1 MKKRLLAMMMAIVM
15 VMTLLPTSA
24 LAVGGDANA
33 PKTSVSVAP
42 DSPVQITKAV
52 SAENGAY
59 KLTLDAYATGTVS
72 TTDPTPSDIV
82 LVLDVSGSMA
92 DKLSDKDR
100 QTKLEALTSA
110 VNSFIDETAAQ
121 NAKITDDAKKNRIS
135 IVKFAGDKSD
145 NVGNDTYET
154 GFIFTQTN
162 NYSQIVKGLTTVDPA
177 GQNSLQ
183 AEVNKLTA
191 AGATSA
197 DYGME
202 LAQTALQG
210 SAADRHKV
218 VVFFTDGEPNHD
230 NGFNVKVAAAA
241 INSAKTLK
249 TDGAKIYT
257 IGVMKGADPNDTN
270 SNINKYMNAV
280 SSNYPNASATVTEYV
295 FRPDEINI
303 TLGDSAEGS
312 YYKAASDASEL
323 THIFD
328 EISTE
333 ITSGVEADDTSVLT
347 DTISEYF
354 VPSGITAAAD
364 GKVSGGVKVFK
375 VEASGT
381 DAAPEWG
388 TPVDITGQ
396 VAVTLKGKTIEVTG
410 FDYSDK
416 GNLVVNKNGNWQGYK
431 LQLEFNIAADTACTT
446 WQSGTHYY
454 PTNVAGA
461 NNAENAGLAYGEN
474 GKTELTESPEVAVT
488 AYSVTYNGNGN
499 DGGNAVTDAKAY
511 IPGATVTVQKNTFTK
526 TGYQFTA
533 WNTQANGEGTAYTE
547 TFTMAKENVDLY
559 AQWTKDESATKKA
572 SYSVEYYKDENKDDT
587 QTVQQDIWVGDNIL
601 TVNKEAINTTDKY
614 AGYVFDKTDPET
626 IPDTIADKGVIKVY
640 YAKDEN
646 GDQIPDKY
654 QALVKFESADATKG
668 TVAGTGAVQVFT
680 FKNAEGEYLTSG
692 NVTPSLANV
701 TTTPADGFA
710 FDIWTKDGE
719 QADPSQLI
727 PNVNGGTTIIFKAN
741 WKSNVVTI
749 TFDANGGAWAADV
762 ANYTMDADNKTASK
776 TYKPSD
782 KVEKIATDPTNGTKK
797 FVGWGITADAT
808 EPLSL
813 WVLGPKAA
821 KLKELTKG
829 TGILYAIWEDAAQPT
844 EKLNYTTCQH
854 YIDEKGNEVGTV
866 DVGGVDLLALQGTK
880 ISKLIQ
886 HLEKDQNYFGQKY
899 LYDRTKTTVNDAEY
913 KAETMT
919 LNTNGTAIDL
929 YYYLDEWNDEND
941 KVTGG
946 DGTPDKYQALVK
958 FESADATKGTV
969 TGEGAV
975 QVFTFKDNATK
986 GDVTPALT
994 NVELQPKDGFVFDY
1008 WTKDNGTEPV
1018 DLATTIKDVPGG
1030 TTITFKA
1037 NWKSNVVTITFDAN
1051 GGAWAADVA
1060 GYTMNADK
1068 TTASKKFNLSD
1079 TVEKITPDPVQ
1090 DGKKFSGWGVKL
1102 DENGKPSD
1110 KIVAYPLLETSAT
1123 AAAHK
1128 RIFDEKPIIFYAMWE
1143 DAAQPTEK
1151 LNYTIHQHY
1160 IGSNGK
1166 QDAQFNDEL
1175 PKTASAGTKISDL
1188 IPAELQKNRKY
1199 YYQTYIYLSSETK
1212 IVNDNVATP
1221 VADDTVLNKDNTQ
1234 IHLYYYLD
1242 AWNDENNTL
1251 TGGDNIPDKYQAV
1264 VTYKVVGGTWKDK
1277 TTDDQV
1283 QVFTLKTKNEET
1295 GVWEDVTPAP
1305 VLGDTIPT
1313 GMISSYS
1320 RTASQSWD
1328 KDITKDT
1335 KVTESVTYTY
1345 TFTKGSSGGGGGSSS
1360 THYYIS
1366 LKKVDAQ
1373 DGEALSGAKFGLYLD
1388 GKQIATATSD
1398 RNGIVRFSMGSS
1410 NYRSLTDKSNLYCQE
1425 LTAPEGYKL
1434 SNEKIAVSKK
1444 DVSTSSSMSDK
1455 NAKTVK
1461 NSRSKTPSMLN
1472 GKDHFAYIVGYPDKT
1487 VHPQS
1492 SITRAEVATI
1502 FFRLL
1507 TEETRTANATKTN
1520 NYADVSSD
1528 KWYNQAVS
1536 TLSAMGIIKGDS
1548 RGNFNPNAPITRAEF
1563 AAIAARFDKTED
1575 VAVAS
1580 FGDVATHWAK
1590 PEISVAANNGWINGY
1605 TDGTFHPDSRIT
1617 RAEAMAMINRV
1628 LQRLPESKADLL
1640 DGMIQWSDNAD
1651 TSKWYYLA
1659 VQEATNSHYYELKAN
1674 QHEKWTKLRENRD
1687 WTELEK

>member
-1 MKKRLLAMMMAIVM
+1 MKKRMLAMMMAIVM

-24 LAVGGDANA
+24 LAAGGDANA

-59 KLTLDAYATGTVS
+59 KLTMDAYATGTVS

-82 LVLDVSGSMA
+82 LVLDVSGSM
-92 DKLSDKDR
+92 DDRLSKKDR
-100 QTKLEALTSA
+100 QTKLEALKNA
-110 VNSFIDETAAQ
+110 VNRFIDETADQ
-121 NAKITDDAKKNRIS
+121 NAKITDTAKKNKIS
-135 IVKFAGDKSD
+135 IVKFAGDKRD
-145 NVGNDTYET
+145 KVGNEWYGWPKE
-154 GFIFTQTN
+154 
-162 NYSQIVKGLTTVDPA
+162 NYSQIVQELTTVDPA
-177 GQNSLQ
+177 GQTSLQ
-183 AEVNKLTA
+183 AAVNALTA

-197 DYGME
+197 DYGMA
-202 LAQTALQG
+202 LAQTALQD

-218 VVFFTDGEPNHD
+218 VVFFTDGEPNHSND
-230 NGFNVKVAAAA
+230 FDVEVAAAA
-241 INSAKTLK
+241 INSAKALK

-257 IGVMKGADPNDTN
+257 IGVMEGADPNDTTN
-270 SNINKYMNAV
+270 RNINKYMNAV
-280 SSNYPNASATVTEYV
+280 SSNYPTASATGIKHLLTSK
-295 FRPDEINI
+295 INI
-303 TLGDSAEGS
+303 TWGDRAEGS
-312 YYKAASDASEL
+312 YYKAASNASEL
-323 THIFD
+323 TNIFG

-364 GKVSGGVKVFK
+364 GKVNSGVKVSK
-375 VEASGT
+375 VAASGT
-381 DAAPEWG
+381 GEAPAWG
-388 TPVDITGQ
+388 TPEDITSQ

-416 GNLVVNKNGNWQGYK
+416 NNLVVKKDGNWQGYK
-431 LQLEFNIAADTACTT
+431 LQLEFNIAADKECTT
-446 WQSGTHYY
+446 WQSGTKNY
-454 PTNVAGA
+454 PTNVAGT

-499 DGGNAVTDAKAY
+499 DGGTVTDAKAY

-526 TGYQFTA
+526 KGYQFTE
-533 WNTQANGEGTAYTE
+533 WQAPEGVTVTDNKFTMPAKNV
-547 TFTMAKENVDLY
+547 TFT
-559 AQWTKDESATKKA
+559 AQWT
-572 SYSVEYYKDENKDDT
+572 
-587 QTVQQDIWVGDNIL
+587 
-601 TVNKEAINTTDKY
+601 
-614 AGYVFDKTDPET
+614 
-626 IPDTIADKGVIKVY
+626 
-640 YAKDEN
+640 
-646 GDQIPDKY
+646 
-654 QALVKFESADATKG
+654 
-668 TVAGTGAVQVFT
+668 
-680 FKNAEGEYLTSG
+680 
-692 NVTPSLANV
+692 AN
-701 TTTPADGFA
+701 D
-710 FDIWTKDGE
+710 
-719 QADPSQLI
+719 
-727 PNVNGGTTIIFKAN
+727 
-741 WKSNVVTI
+741 VTI
-749 TFDANGGAWAADV
+749 TFNANGGEWAEN
-762 ANYTMDADNKTASK
+762 ANVDDYTLIDNNTKASK
-776 TYKPSD
+776 TYQPSEA
-782 KVEKIATDPTNGTKK
+782 VAKIATDPVWNGHT
-797 FVGWGITADAT
+797 FNGWYVKIPGKTGEEPEKYFITVWDAT
-808 EPLSL
+808 LQAQRIQEYGG
-813 WVLGPKAA
+813 V
-821 KLKELTKG
+821 
-829 TGILYAIWEDAAQPT
+829 IYADWDDAAQPT
-844 EKLNYTTCQH
+844 EKLNYTTRQH
-854 YIDEKGNEVGTV
+854 YINEKGVEKLAVNITVQSAEKGTE
-866 DVGGVDLLALQGTK
+866 

-886 HLEKDQNYFGQKY
+886 HLETDQTYYGQKY
-899 LYDRTKTTVNDAEY
+899 LYDDTKTTVNGVAY
-913 KAETMT
+913 AKTMT
-919 LNTNGTAIDL
+919 LDTKGTAIDL
-929 YYYLDEWNDEND
+929 YYYLDEWND
-941 KVTGG
+941 K
-946 DGTPDKYQALVK
+946 
-958 FESADATKGTV
+958 
-969 TGEGAV
+969 
-975 QVFTFKDNATK
+975 
-986 GDVTPALT
+986 
-994 NVELQPKDGFVFDY
+994 
-1008 WTKDNGTEPV
+1008 
-1018 DLATTIKDVPGG
+1018 
-1030 TTITFKA
+1030 
-1037 NWKSNVVTITFDAN
+1037 
-1051 GGAWAADVA
+1051 
-1060 GYTMNADK
+1060 
-1068 TTASKKFNLSD
+1068 
-1079 TVEKITPDPVQ
+1079 
-1090 DGKKFSGWGVKL
+1090 
-1102 DENGKPSD
+1102 
-1110 KIVAYPLLETSAT
+1110 
-1123 AAAHK
+1123 
-1128 RIFDEKPIIFYAMWE
+1128 
-1143 DAAQPTEK
+1143 
-1151 LNYTIHQHY
+1151 
-1160 IGSNGK
+1160 
-1166 QDAQFNDEL
+1166 
-1175 PKTASAGTKISDL
+1175 
-1188 IPAELQKNRKY
+1188 
-1199 YYQTYIYLSSETK
+1199 
-1212 IVNDNVATP
+1212 
-1221 VADDTVLNKDNTQ
+1221 
-1234 IHLYYYLD
+1234 
-1242 AWNDENNTL
+1242 NNTL
-1251 TGGDNIPDKYQAV
+1251 TGGDGTHDCQQAVVNFLADPNGSVDKDSEKTTQVFTLKKGEDGKYSDSVTPANVTPIPNENFVFDIWTKDNGETGVNPFVAQTLNGGDKVTYTAHFAADKIGPKNEPDGIPDKYQAV
-1264 VTYKVVGGTWKDK
+1264 VTYKVVGGTWKDGK
-1277 TTDDQV
+1277 TDAQV
-1283 QVFTLKTKNEET
+1283 QVFTLKTKNKET
-1295 GVWEDVTPAP
+1295 GVWEDANPAP

-1320 RTASQSWD
+1320 KTASQSWD

-1345 TFTKGSSGGGGGSSS
+1345 TFTKGSSGGGGGSS

-1575 VAVAS
+1575 VAAAS
-1580 FGDVATHWAK
+1580 FGDVAMHWAK

-1605 TDGTFHPDSRIT
+1605 TDGTFHPDSKIT

>member
-1 MKKRLLAMMMAIVM
+1 MMMAIVM

-24 LAVGGDANA
+24 LAAGGDANA

-42 DSPVQITKAV
+42 DSLVQITKAV

-82 LVLDVSGSMA
+82 LVLDVSGSM
-92 DKLSDKDR
+92 DETFGG
-100 QTKLEALTSA
+100 QTRLEALKSA
-110 VNSFIDETAAQ
+110 VDSFIDETAAQ
-121 NAKITDDAKKNRIS
+121 NEKITDTAKKNKIS
-135 IVKFAGDKSD
+135 IVKFAGNKS
-145 NVGNDTYET
+145 NEIGNGTYDT
-154 GFIFTQTN
+154 GFIFPQTN
-162 NYSQIVKGLTTVDPA
+162 NYSQIVKGLTTVDQN
-177 GQNSLQ
+177 GQNDLK
-183 AEVNKLTA
+183 AEVSKLTA

-197 DYGME
+197 DYGMA
-202 LAQTALQG
+202 LAQTALQD

-218 VVFFTDGEPNHD
+218 VVFFTDGEPNHSND
-230 NGFNVKVAAAA
+230 FDVEVAAAA
-241 INSAKTLK
+241 INSAKALK

-257 IGVMKGADPNDTN
+257 IGVMEGADPNDTTN
-270 SNINKYMNAV
+270 RNINKYMNAV
-280 SSNYPNASATVTEYV
+280 SSNYPTASATGIKHLLTSK
-295 FRPDEINI
+295 INI
-303 TLGDSAEGS
+303 TWGDRAEGS
-312 YYKAASDASEL
+312 YYKAASNASEL
-323 THIFD
+323 TNIFG

-364 GKVSGGVKVFK
+364 GKVNSGVKVSK
-375 VEASGT
+375 VAASGT
-381 DAAPEWG
+381 GEAPAWG
-388 TPVDITGQ
+388 TPEDITSQ

-416 GNLVVNKNGNWQGYK
+416 NNLVVKKDGNWQGYK
-431 LQLEFNIAADTACTT
+431 LQLEFNIAADKECTT
-446 WQSGTHYY
+446 WQSGTKNY
-454 PTNVAGA
+454 PTNVAGT

-474 GKTELTESPEVAVT
+474 GENVKTELTESPEVAVT
-488 AYSVTYNGNGN
+488 AYSVTYNGNGST
-499 DGGNAVTDAKAY
+499 GGEVTDAKAY

-533 WNTQANGEGTAYTE
+533 WNTQENGKGTAYTDTTD
-547 TFTMAKENVDLY
+547 TFTMANENVTLY
-559 AQWTKDESATKKA
+559 AQWEKDENATKDA
-572 SYSVEYYKDENKDDT
+572 SYRVEYYKDGKKDDT
-587 QTVQQDIWVGDNIL
+587 QTVQQDIWVGSNTL
-601 TVNKEAINTTDKY
+601 TVNKADINTKDKY
-614 AGYVFDKTDPET
+614 AGYVFEKTEPASIPET
-626 IPDTIADKGVIKVY
+626 IEDKGVIKVY

-646 GDQIPDKY
+646 KDGIPDKY
-654 QALVKFESADATKG
+654 QAFVKFESADATKG

-680 FKNAEGEYLTSG
+680 FKDTDGKYLTSG

-719 QADPSQLI
+719 KADPSQLI

-749 TFDANGGAWAADV
+749 TFDANGGAWAAAVDG
-762 ANYTMDADNKTASK
+762 YTMGAENKTASK
-776 TYKPSD
+776 KFKPSD
-782 KVEKIATDPTNGTKK
+782 TVEKITPNPANGTKK
-797 FVGWGITADAT
+797 FVGWGINADAT

-813 WVLGPKAA
+813 LALSPQAA
-821 KLKELTKG
+821 KLKELTEG
-829 TGILYAIWEDAAQPT
+829 TGTLYAI
-844 EKLNYTTCQH
+844 
-854 YIDEKGNEVGTV
+854 
-866 DVGGVDLLALQGTK
+866 
-880 ISKLIQ
+880 
-886 HLEKDQNYFGQKY
+886 
-899 LYDRTKTTVNDAEY
+899 
-913 KAETMT
+913 
-919 LNTNGTAIDL
+919 
-929 YYYLDEWNDEND
+929 
-941 KVTGG
+941 
-946 DGTPDKYQALVK
+946 
-958 FESADATKGTV
+958 
-969 TGEGAV
+969 
-975 QVFTFKDNATK
+975 
-986 GDVTPALT
+986 
-994 NVELQPKDGFVFDY
+994 
-1008 WTKDNGTEPV
+1008 
-1018 DLATTIKDVPGG
+1018 
-1030 TTITFKA
+1030 
-1037 NWKSNVVTITFDAN
+1037 
-1051 GGAWAADVA
+1051 
-1060 GYTMNADK
+1060 
-1068 TTASKKFNLSD
+1068 
-1079 TVEKITPDPVQ
+1079 
-1090 DGKKFSGWGVKL
+1090 
-1102 DENGKPSD
+1102 
-1110 KIVAYPLLETSAT
+1110 
-1123 AAAHK
+1123 
-1128 RIFDEKPIIFYAMWE
+1128 WE

-1264 VTYKVVGGTWKDK
+1264 VTYKVVGGTWKDGK
-1277 TTDDQV
+1277 TDDQV
-1283 QVFTLKTKNEET
+1283 QVFTLKTNNKET
-1295 GVWEDVTPAP
+1295 GVWEDANPAP

-1313 GMISSYS
+1313 GMISKYS

-1345 TFTKGSSGGGGGSSS
+1345 TFTKGSSGGGGGSS

-1444 DVSTSSSMSDK
+1444 DVSTSSSTSDK

-1472 GKDHFAYIVGYPDKT
+1472 GEDHFAYIVGYPDKT

-1520 NYADVSSD
+1520 KYADVSRD

-1575 VAVAS
+1575 VAAAS
-1580 FGDVATHWAK
+1580 FGDVAMHWAK

-1605 TDGTFHPDSRIT
+1605 TDGTFHPDSKIT

-1687 WTELEK
+1687 WTQLEK

>member
-1 MKKRLLAMMMAIVM
+1 MRKEIGGHFAYLDRFLPVFNRGKSRIPCLLGQRSPDKGYDLCTGAVCIRAELGVARSLGHVFLDSPQNSIGIVSAGCNVSKRICTACGRGFLAAPQEGHDLRTRAVHVRAEGRLAGTDGNAVLNCPQDCVIV
-15 VMTLLPTSA
+15 VAASGNVGEGHRVGLGLGAARSA
-24 LAVGGDANA
+24 PQEGDGLRSGADPVGIEEGVTDTGGDALLHGPVDCFFKVGAVGHIGKGFGVLEGCRNRH
-33 PKTSVSVAP
+33 VAAGHREG
-42 DSPVQITKAV
+42 VLAV
-52 SAENGAY
+52 LLGQ
-59 KLTLDAYATGTVS
+59 LDFLVVIAVNCLERIQH
-72 TTDPTPSDIV
+72 IV
-82 LVLDVSGSMA
+82 LLRCCRQSDGRAGLGSLA
-92 DKLSDKDR
+92 AR
-100 QTKLEALTSA
+100 VYSA
-110 VNSFIDETAAQ
+110 VAALLHRDRVGGGRAVAAATAAAAAGRGGGALNINRGQ
-121 NAKITDDAKKNRIS
+121 LGHNRSFPSLAVPGHVEGDVFLDIGMLLVDNGRVICGILLGGNGDGADVAVVFLRYLTDGEGVGEQVHVLSFMAT
-135 IVKFAGDKSD
+135 IVGHAANDVFRGDLGRYGSLRLGVILADQPPLRAVERVSRAEAFVFDYWTKD
-145 NVGNDTYET
+145 NGTD
-154 GFIFTQTN
+154 
-162 NYSQIVKGLTTVDPA
+162 SVDPA
-177 GQNSLQ
+177 
-183 AEVNKLTA
+183 
-191 AGATSA
+191 
-197 DYGME
+197 
-202 LAQTALQG
+202 
-210 SAADRHKV
+210 
-218 VVFFTDGEPNHD
+218 
-230 NGFNVKVAAAA
+230 
-241 INSAKTLK
+241 
-249 TDGAKIYT
+249 
-257 IGVMKGADPNDTN
+257 
-270 SNINKYMNAV
+270 
-280 SSNYPNASATVTEYV
+280 
-295 FRPDEINI
+295 
-303 TLGDSAEGS
+303 
-312 YYKAASDASEL
+312 
-323 THIFD
+323 
-328 EISTE
+328 
-333 ITSGVEADDTSVLT
+333 
-347 DTISEYF
+347 
-354 VPSGITAAAD
+354 
-364 GKVSGGVKVFK
+364 
-375 VEASGT
+375 
-381 DAAPEWG
+381 
-388 TPVDITGQ
+388 
-396 VAVTLKGKTIEVTG
+396 
-410 FDYSDK
+410 
-416 GNLVVNKNGNWQGYK
+416 
-431 LQLEFNIAADTACTT
+431 TT
-446 WQSGTHYY
+446 
-454 PTNVAGA
+454 
-461 NNAENAGLAYGEN
+461 
-474 GKTELTESPEVAVT
+474 
-488 AYSVTYNGNGN
+488 
-499 DGGNAVTDAKAY
+499 
-511 IPGATVTVQKNTFTK
+511 
-526 TGYQFTA
+526 
-533 WNTQANGEGTAYTE
+533 
-547 TFTMAKENVDLY
+547 MENV
-559 AQWTKDESATKKA
+559 
-572 SYSVEYYKDENKDDT
+572 
-587 QTVQQDIWVGDNIL
+587 
-601 TVNKEAINTTDKY
+601 
-614 AGYVFDKTDPET
+614 P
-626 IPDTIADKGVIKVY
+626 
-640 YAKDEN
+640 
-646 GDQIPDKY
+646 
-654 QALVKFESADATKG
+654 
-668 TVAGTGAVQVFT
+668 
-680 FKNAEGEYLTSG
+680 
-692 NVTPSLANV
+692 
-701 TTTPADGFA
+701 
-710 FDIWTKDGE
+710 
-719 QADPSQLI
+719 
-727 PNVNGGTTIIFKAN
+727 GGTTIIFKAN
-741 WKSNVVTI
+741 WKSNI
-749 TFDANGGAWAADV
+749 
-762 ANYTMDADNKTASK
+762 
-776 TYKPSD
+776 
-782 KVEKIATDPTNGTKK
+782 
-797 FVGWGITADAT
+797 
-808 EPLSL
+808 
-813 WVLGPKAA
+813 
-821 KLKELTKG
+821 
-829 TGILYAIWEDAAQPT
+829 
-844 EKLNYTTCQH
+844 
-854 YIDEKGNEVGTV
+854 
-866 DVGGVDLLALQGTK
+866 
-880 ISKLIQ
+880 
-886 HLEKDQNYFGQKY
+886 
-899 LYDRTKTTVNDAEY
+899 
-913 KAETMT
+913 
-919 LNTNGTAIDL
+919 
-929 YYYLDEWNDEND
+929 
-941 KVTGG
+941 
-946 DGTPDKYQALVK
+946 
-958 FESADATKGTV
+958 
-969 TGEGAV
+969 
-975 QVFTFKDNATK
+975 
-986 GDVTPALT
+986 
-994 NVELQPKDGFVFDY
+994 
-1008 WTKDNGTEPV
+1008 
-1018 DLATTIKDVPGG
+1018 
-1030 TTITFKA
+1030 
-1037 NWKSNVVTITFDAN
+1037 VTITFDAN

-1110 KIVAYPLLETSAT
+1110 KIVAYPLVETSAT

-1264 VTYKVVGGTWKDK
+1264 VTYKVVGGTWKDGK
-1277 TTDDQV
+1277 TDDQV
-1283 QVFTLKTKNEET
+1283 QVFTLKTKNKET

-1305 VLGDTIPT
+1305 TLGNTIPT

-1444 DVSTSSSMSDK
+1444 NVSTSSSTSDK

-1472 GKDHFAYIVGYPDKT
+1472 GEDHFAYIVGYPDKT

-1528 KWYNQAVS
+1528 NWYNQAVS

-1575 VAVAS
+1575 VAAAS
-1580 FGDVATHWAK
+1580 FGDVAMHWAK

-1605 TDGTFHPDSRIT
+1605 TDGTFHPDSKIT
-1617 RAEAMAMINRV
+1617 RAEAMVMINRV

-1687 WTELEK
+1687 WTQLEK

>member
-1 MKKRLLAMMMAIVM
+1 MAIVM

-24 LAVGGDANA
+24 LAAGGDANA

-82 LVLDVSGSMA
+82 LVLDVSGSM
-92 DKLSDKDR
+92 DETFGG
-100 QTKLEALTSA
+100 QTKLVALKNA
-110 VNSFIDETAAQ
+110 VNRFIDETADQ
-121 NAKITDDAKKNRIS
+121 NAKITDTAKKNRIS

-197 DYGME
+197 DYGMA
-202 LAQTALQG
+202 LAQTALQD
-210 SAADRHKV
+210 STDRNKV

-230 NGFNVKVAAAA
+230 NDFDVKVAAAA

-249 TDGAKIYT
+249 TAGAKIYT
-257 IGVMKGADPNDTN
+257 IGVMKDADPSDTN

-280 SSNYPNASATVTEYV
+280 SSNYPNATANKEGWKW
-295 FRPDEINI
+295 NI
-303 TLGDSAEGS
+303 TLGDPAEGS
-312 YYKAASDASEL
+312 YYKAASNASEL
-323 THIFD
+323 ANIFG

-364 GKVSGGVKVFK
+364 GKVNSGVKVSK
-375 VEASGT
+375 VAASGT
-381 DAAPEWG
+381 GAAPEWG

-416 GNLVVNKNGNWQGYK
+416 DNLVVKKNGNWQGYK
-431 LQLEFNIAADTACTT
+431 LQLEFNIAADKECTT
-446 WQSGTHYY
+446 WQSGKKNY
-454 PTNVAGA
+454 PTNVAEA
-461 NNAENAGLAYGEN
+461 NNKKNAGLAYGEN

-488 AYSVTYNGNGN
+488 AYSVTYNGNGST
-499 DGGNAVTDAKAY
+499 GGEVTDAKAY

-526 TGYQFTA
+526 KGYQFTA
-533 WNTQANGEGTAYTE
+533 WNTQENGKGTAYTDTTD
-547 TFTMAKENVDLY
+547 TFTMANENVTLY
-559 AQWTKDESATKKA
+559 AQWAKDESATKKA
-572 SYSVEYYKDENKDDT
+572 SYSVEYYKDGENVVGDT
-587 QTVQQDIWVGDNIL
+587 QTVQQDIWVGSNTL
-601 TVNKEAINTTDKY
+601 TVNKADINTKDKY
-614 AGYVFDKTDPET
+614 AGYVFEKTEPET
-626 IPDTIADKGVIKVY
+626 IPGTIEDEGVIKVY

-646 GDQIPDKY
+646 KDGIPDKY
-654 QALVKFESADATKG
+654 QAFVKFESADDNKG
-668 TVAGTGAVQVFT
+668 TVTGTGAVQVFT

-719 QADPSQLI
+719 KADPSQLI

-749 TFDANGGAWAADV
+749 TFDANGGAWAAAVDG
-762 ANYTMDADNKTASK
+762 YTMGAENKTASK
-776 TYKPSD
+776 KFKPSD
-782 KVEKIATDPTNGTKK
+782 TVEKITPNPANGTKK
-797 FVGWGITADAT
+797 FVGWGINADAT

-813 WVLGPKAA
+813 LALSPQAA
-821 KLKELTKG
+821 KLKELTEG
-829 TGILYAIWEDAAQPT
+829 TGTLYAI
-844 EKLNYTTCQH
+844 
-854 YIDEKGNEVGTV
+854 
-866 DVGGVDLLALQGTK
+866 
-880 ISKLIQ
+880 
-886 HLEKDQNYFGQKY
+886 
-899 LYDRTKTTVNDAEY
+899 
-913 KAETMT
+913 
-919 LNTNGTAIDL
+919 
-929 YYYLDEWNDEND
+929 
-941 KVTGG
+941 
-946 DGTPDKYQALVK
+946 
-958 FESADATKGTV
+958 
-969 TGEGAV
+969 
-975 QVFTFKDNATK
+975 
-986 GDVTPALT
+986 
-994 NVELQPKDGFVFDY
+994 
-1008 WTKDNGTEPV
+1008 
-1018 DLATTIKDVPGG
+1018 
-1030 TTITFKA
+1030 
-1037 NWKSNVVTITFDAN
+1037 
-1051 GGAWAADVA
+1051 
-1060 GYTMNADK
+1060 
-1068 TTASKKFNLSD
+1068 
-1079 TVEKITPDPVQ
+1079 
-1090 DGKKFSGWGVKL
+1090 
-1102 DENGKPSD
+1102 
-1110 KIVAYPLLETSAT
+1110 
-1123 AAAHK
+1123 
-1128 RIFDEKPIIFYAMWE
+1128 WE

-1264 VTYKVVGGTWKDK
+1264 VTYKVVGGTWKDGK
-1277 TTDDQV
+1277 TDDQV
-1283 QVFTLKTKNEET
+1283 QVFTLKTNNKET
-1295 GVWEDVTPAP
+1295 GVWEDANPAP

-1313 GMISSYS
+1313 GMISKYS

-1345 TFTKGSSGGGGGSSS
+1345 TFTKGSSGGGGGSS

-1444 DVSTSSSMSDK
+1444 DVSTSSSTSDK

-1472 GKDHFAYIVGYPDKT
+1472 GEDHFAYIVGYPDKT

-1520 NYADVSSD
+1520 KYADVSRD

-1575 VAVAS
+1575 VAAAS
-1580 FGDVATHWAK
+1580 FGDVAMHWAK

-1605 TDGTFHPDSRIT
+1605 TDGTFHPDSKIT

-1687 WTELEK
+1687 WTQLEK

>member
-1 MKKRLLAMMMAIVM
+1 MKKRMLAMMMAIVM

-474 GKTELTESPEVAVT
+474 GKTELTESPAVAVT
-488 AYSVTYNGNGN
+488 AYSVTYNGNGST
-499 DGGNAVTDAKAY
+499 GGNAVTDAKAY

-526 TGYQFTA
+526 TGYRFTA
-533 WNTQANGEGTAYTE
+533 WNTQANGEGTPYTD
-547 TFTMAKENVDLY
+547 TFTMANENVTLY
-559 AQWTKDESATKKA
+559 AQWAKDENATKKA
-572 SYSVEYYKDENKDDT
+572 SYSVEYYKDGKKDDT
-587 QTVQQDIWVGDNIL
+587 QTVQRDIWVGSNTL
-601 TVNKEAINTTDKY
+601 TVNKADINTKDKY
-614 AGYVFDKTDPET
+614 AGYVFEKTEPASIPET
-626 IPDTIADKGVIKVY
+626 IEDNGVIKVY

-646 GDQIPDKY
+646 GNGTPDYKETKY
-654 QALVKFESADATKG
+654 TI
-668 TVAGTGAVQVFT
+668 TYVAGTTDTVTGLPKAVPGVLAGTEQTVSSEKPTREGYTFSGWQAPEGVTVTDNKFT
-680 FKNAEGEYLTSG
+680 MPAK
-692 NVTPSLANV
+692 NVTFTAQWTAN
-701 TTTPADGFA
+701 D
-710 FDIWTKDGE
+710 
-719 QADPSQLI
+719 
-727 PNVNGGTTIIFKAN
+727 
-741 WKSNVVTI
+741 VTI
-749 TFDANGGAWAADV
+749 TFNANGGEWAEN
-762 ANYTMDADNKTASK
+762 ANVDDYTLIDNNTKASK
-776 TYKPSD
+776 TYQPSEA
-782 KVEKIATDPTNGTKK
+782 VAKIATDPVWNGHT
-797 FVGWGITADAT
+797 FNGWYVRIPGKTGEEPEKYFITVWNAALQAQRIQEYGGVIYADWT
-808 EPLSL
+808 
-813 WVLGPKAA
+813 GAA
-821 KLKELTKG
+821 PAGQCT
-829 TGILYAIWEDAAQPT
+829 
-844 EKLNYTTCQH
+844 YTTRQH
-854 YIDEKGNEVGTV
+854 YIDEKGNEVATV
-866 DVGGVDLLALQGTK
+866 DVGGADLLALQGTK
-880 ISKLIQ
+880 ISDLIK
-886 HLEKDQNYFGQKY
+886 HLETDQNYFGQKY
-899 LYDRTKTTVNDAEY
+899 LYDGTKTTVNDAEY

-919 LNTNGTAIDL
+919 LDTKGTAIDL

-1110 KIVAYPLLETSAT
+1110 KIVAYPLVETSAT

-1128 RIFDEKPIIFYAMWE
+1128 RIFDKNPIIFYAMWD

-1175 PKTASAGTKISDL
+1175 PKTASAGKKISDM
-1188 IPAELQKNRKY
+1188 IPAELQENRKY

-1345 TFTKGSSGGGGGSSS
+1345 TFTKKSSGGGGG
-1360 THYYIS
+1360 
-1366 LKKVDAQ
+1366 
-1373 DGEALSGAKFGLYLD
+1373 
-1388 GKQIATATSD
+1388 
-1398 RNGIVRFSMGSS
+1398 GSHKP
-1410 NYRSLTDKSNLYCQE
+1410 TVTIPD
-1425 LTAPEGYKL
+1425 
-1434 SNEKIAVSKK
+1434 
-1444 DVSTSSSMSDK
+1444 DVPTG
-1455 NAKTVK
+1455 
-1461 NSRSKTPSMLN
+1461 LN
-1472 GKDHFAYIVGYPDKT
+1472 GDDHYAYIVGYPDST
-1487 VHPQS
+1487 VRPQNG
-1492 SITRAEVATI
+1492 ITRAEVATI

-1507 TEETRTANATKTN
+1507 TDETRNANSTKTN
-1520 NYADVSSD
+1520 SYSDVAAGA
-1528 KWYNQAVS
+1528 WYNHAVS
-1536 TLSAMGIIKGDS
+1536 TLSAMGIVKGDS
-1548 RGNFNPNAPITRAEF
+1548 HGKFNPNAPITRAEF
-1563 AAIAARFDKTED
+1563 AAIAARFDDKADTT
-1575 VAVAS
+1575 AVDFSDIAS
-1580 FGDVATHWAK
+1580 HWAK
-1590 PEISVAANNGWINGY
+1590 DEISAAANNGWINGY
-1605 TDGTFHPDSRIT
+1605 TDGTFRPNNKIT
-1617 RAEAMAMINRV
+1617 RAEAMTLVNRV
-1628 LQRLPESKADLL
+1628 LKRLPETAEDLHN
-1640 DGMIQWSDNAD
+1640 DMIKWSDNSD
-1651 TSKWYYLA
+1651 TSAWYYLA
-1659 VQEATNSHYYELKAN
+1659 VQEATNSHYYDLKEN

>member
-1 MKKRLLAMMMAIVM
+1 MMMAIVM

-24 LAVGGDANA
+24 LAAGGDANA

-92 DKLSDKDR
+92 DKLSNTDR
-100 QTKLEALTSA
+100 QTKLDALKNA
-110 VNSFIDETAAQ
+110 VNSFIDETADQ
-121 NAKITDDAKKNRIS
+121 NAKITDTAKKNRIS

-197 DYGME
+197 DYGMA
-202 LAQTALQG
+202 LAQTALQD
-210 SAADRHKV
+210 STDRNKV

-230 NGFNVKVAAAA
+230 NGFDVKVAATA

-257 IGVMKGADPNDTN
+257 IGVMEGADPDDLN
-270 SNINKYMNAV
+270 SNIDKYMNAV
-280 SSNYPNASATVTEYV
+280 SSNYPNASATVTENW
-295 FRPDEINI
+295 FTPDEINI
-303 TLGDSAEGS
+303 TLGDRAVGS
-312 YYKAASDASEL
+312 YYKAASNADEL
-323 THIFD
+323 TNIFG

-364 GKVSGGVKVFK
+364 GKVNSGVKVFK
-375 VEASGT
+375 VAASGT
-381 DAAPEWG
+381 DATPAWG
-388 TPVDITGQ
+388 TPEDITSK
-396 VAVTLKGKTIEVTG
+396 VTVTLTGKTIEVTG

-416 GNLVVNKNGNWQGYK
+416 DNLVVKKNGTWQGHK

-446 WQSGTHYY
+446 WQRGTYNY
-454 PTNVAGA
+454 PTNVAEA
-461 NNAENAGLAYGEN
+461 KNAKNAGLAYGEN

-499 DGGNAVTDAKAY
+499 DGGTVTDAKAY

-526 TGYQFTA
+526 KGYQFTE
-533 WNTQANGEGTAYTE
+533 WQAPEGVTVTDNKFTMPAKNV
-547 TFTMAKENVDLY
+547 TFT
-559 AQWTKDESATKKA
+559 AQWT
-572 SYSVEYYKDENKDDT
+572 
-587 QTVQQDIWVGDNIL
+587 
-601 TVNKEAINTTDKY
+601 
-614 AGYVFDKTDPET
+614 
-626 IPDTIADKGVIKVY
+626 
-640 YAKDEN
+640 
-646 GDQIPDKY
+646 
-654 QALVKFESADATKG
+654 
-668 TVAGTGAVQVFT
+668 
-680 FKNAEGEYLTSG
+680 
-692 NVTPSLANV
+692 ANDV
-701 TTTPADGFA
+701 
-710 FDIWTKDGE
+710 
-719 QADPSQLI
+719 
-727 PNVNGGTTIIFKAN
+727 TII
-741 WKSNVVTI
+741 
-749 TFDANGGAWAADV
+749 FDANGGAWAADV
-762 ANYTMDADNKTASK
+762 AGYTMNADKTKASK
-776 TYKPSD
+776 TYKPSN
-782 KVEKIATDPTNGTKK
+782 VVTKIPTDPVQAGKTFNGWYIMVSGKK
-797 FVGWGITADAT
+797 EPVVWTSFIKAQLIHQHGGVIYADWT
-808 EPLSL
+808 
-813 WVLGPKAA
+813 GAA
-821 KLKELTKG
+821 PAGQCT
-829 TGILYAIWEDAAQPT
+829 
-844 EKLNYTTCQH
+844 YTTRQH
-854 YIDEKGNEVGTV
+854 YINEKGVEELAVNITV
-866 DVGGVDLLALQGTK
+866 QSAEKGTK
-880 ISKLIQ
+880 IFDLIK
-886 HLEKDQNYFGQKY
+886 HLENNQTYYGQNYF
-899 LYDRTKTTVNDAEY
+899 YDRTKTTVNDAEY

-1018 DLATTIKDVPGG
+1018 DPATTIKDVPGG

-1051 GGAWAADVA
+1051 GGAWAAAVD
-1060 GYTMNADK
+1060 GYKMGAENK
-1068 TTASKKFNLSD
+1068 TASKKFKLSD
-1079 TVEKITPDPVQ
+1079 TVEKITPDPAN
-1090 DGKKFSGWGVKL
+1090 GTKKFVGWGISADATEPLSLWVLSPKAAKL
-1102 DENGKPSD
+1102 KELTKGTG
-1110 KIVAYPLLETSAT
+1110 IL
-1123 AAAHK
+1123 
-1128 RIFDEKPIIFYAMWE
+1128 YAIWE

-1264 VTYKVVGGTWKDK
+1264 VTYKVVGGTWKDGK
-1277 TTDDQV
+1277 TDDQV
-1283 QVFTLKTKNEET
+1283 QVFTLKTKNKET

-1305 VLGDTIPT
+1305 TLGNTIPT

-1444 DVSTSSSMSDK
+1444 DVSTSSSTSDK

-1472 GKDHFAYIVGYPDKT
+1472 GEDHFAYIVGYPDKT

-1520 NYADVSSD
+1520 KYADVSSD
-1528 KWYNQAVS
+1528 NWYNQAVS

-1575 VAVAS
+1575 VAAAS
-1580 FGDVATHWAK
+1580 FGDVAMHWAK

-1605 TDGTFHPDSRIT
+1605 TDGTFHPDSKIT

-1687 WTELEK
+1687 WTQLEK

>member
-1 MKKRLLAMMMAIVM
+1 MKKRMLAMMMAIVM

-24 LAVGGDANA
+24 LAADGVGEPSETNSGAVFSKTVHQENNGDV
-33 PKTSVSVAP
+33 K
-42 DSPVQITKAV
+42 ITLEAW
-52 SAENGAY
+52 
-59 KLTLDAYATGTVS
+59 ATGQTVQ
-72 TTDPTPSDIV
+72 TTKQQPLDIV
-82 LVLDVSGSMA
+82 LVLDQSGSMA
-92 DKLSDKDR
+92 NNFDKKTSR
-100 QTKLEALTSA
+100 QAAMKNA
-110 VNSFIDETAAQ
+110 VNGFIDKVAKNYTEGAAH
-121 NAKITDDAKKNRIS
+121 RIS
-135 IVKFAGDKSD
+135 IVTFGSEAKVLQNWTKVDANGTDDLKNKVS
-145 NVGNDTYET
+145 GLPET
-154 GFIFTQTN
+154 
-162 NYSQIVKGLTTVDPA
+162 P
-177 GQNSLQ
+177 
-183 AEVNKLTA
+183 
-191 AGATSA
+191 AGATNVA
-197 DYGME
+197 EGMTK
-202 LAQTALQG
+202 AQTQLSNAQK
-210 SAADRHKV
+210 DHKKV
-218 VVFFTDGEPNHD
+218 VVVFTDGVPTTHSD
-230 NGFNVKVAAAA
+230 FSTKVATNA
-241 INSAKTLK
+241 IETAKALK
-249 TDGAKIYT
+249 DNQTEIYT
-257 IGVMKGADPNDTN
+257 IGIFNGVNANQLYGEKWAYLFYKDVPCTGEVGSYWGGSSAASLFGGNDFADIDVAAGNRFLNYLSSNFAEVTSIGVERGRYDPSNTLVDGTGYKITQNFDRFSSDYYLTATDSASLNNVFTQISQNINSAVNEKLDTTAVVKDTMTEYFNLPDNTTGIKVYTQNRQADGNWADRVETTDTTVKIDGQTVTVTGYDYATNFVSETAKADGSYGQKLVIEFTITPDLAKLAQDEAVKVDTN
-270 SNINKYMNAV
+270 TGAGLYLGETAVAKGESGKASFCGVKYDANGGKGTVPATEIGANGKKFNVPASCDTLKKDKAV
-280 SSNYPNASATVTEYV
+280 LLGFSATKREALVTSENDATGVVTEY
-295 FRPDEINI
+295 
-303 TLGDSAEGS
+303 
-312 YYKAASDASEL
+312 
-323 THIFD
+323 
-328 EISTE
+328 
-333 ITSGVEADDTSVLT
+333 
-347 DTISEYF
+347 
-354 VPSGITAAAD
+354 
-364 GKVSGGVKVFK
+364 
-375 VEASGT
+375 
-381 DAAPEWG
+381 
-388 TPVDITGQ
+388 TP
-396 VAVTLKGKTIEVTG
+396 
-410 FDYSDK
+410 
-416 GNLVVNKNGNWQGYK
+416 
-431 LQLEFNIAADTACTT
+431 
-446 WQSGTHYY
+446 
-454 PTNVAGA
+454 A
-461 NNAENAGLAYGEN
+461 NNTLDTLYAVWAEDE
-474 GKTELTESPEVAVT
+474 
-488 AYSVTYNGNGN
+488 NGNGTPDYKEDKYTITYAAGTEDTTVSGIPAKVDNVLAGTEQTVSSAQPTRKGYTFSGWTTTDVEVKN
-499 DGGNAVTDAKAY
+499 DK
-511 IPGATVTVQKNTFTK
+511 
-526 TGYQFTA
+526 
-533 WNTQANGEGTAYTE
+533 
-547 TFTMAKENVDLY
+547 TFTMPKTNVTFT
-559 AQWTKDESATKKA
+559 AQWT
-572 SYSVEYYKDENKDDT
+572 
-587 QTVQQDIWVGDNIL
+587 
-601 TVNKEAINTTDKY
+601 
-614 AGYVFDKTDPET
+614 
-626 IPDTIADKGVIKVY
+626 
-640 YAKDEN
+640 
-646 GDQIPDKY
+646 
-654 QALVKFESADATKG
+654 
-668 TVAGTGAVQVFT
+668 
-680 FKNAEGEYLTSG
+680 
-692 NVTPSLANV
+692 AN
-701 TTTPADGFA
+701 D
-710 FDIWTKDGE
+710 
-719 QADPSQLI
+719 
-727 PNVNGGTTIIFKAN
+727 
-741 WKSNVVTI
+741 VTI
-749 TFDANGGAWAADV
+749 TFDANGGKWAEGANVAD
-762 ANYTMDADNKTASK
+762 YTLIDHNTKASK
-776 TYKPSD
+776 TYKPSEA
-782 KVEKIATDPTNGTKK
+782 VAKIATDPVRNGKT
-797 FVGWGITADAT
+797 FNGWYVKIPGKTGEEPEKYFITVWNAALQAQRIQEYGGVIYADWT
-808 EPLSL
+808 
-813 WVLGPKAA
+813 GAA
-821 KLKELTKG
+821 PAGQCT
-829 TGILYAIWEDAAQPT
+829 
-844 EKLNYTTCQH
+844 YTTRQH
-854 YIDEKGNEVGTV
+854 YIDEKGKEVATV
-866 DVGGVDLLALQGTK
+866 DVGGADLLALQGTK
-880 ISKLIQ
+880 ISDLIK
-886 HLEKDQNYFGQKY
+886 HLETDQNYFGQKY
-899 LYDRTKTTVNDAEY
+899 LYDGTKTTVNNAAY
-913 KAETMT
+913 KADTMT
-919 LNTNGTAIDL
+919 LDTKGTAIDL
-929 YYYLDEWNDEND
+929 YYYLDEWNDED
-941 KVTGG
+941 DTLTGG

-958 FESADATKGTV
+958 FESADANKGTV
-969 TGEGAV
+969 TGTGAV
-975 QVFTFKDNATK
+975 QVFTFKDAAGKYLASGN
-986 GDVTPALT
+986 VTPSLD
-994 NVELQPKDGFVFDY
+994 NVTTTPATGFVFDY
-1008 WTKDNGTEPV
+1008 WTKDNGTDSV
-1018 DLATTIKDVPGG
+1018 DPATTMENVPGG
-1030 TTITFKA
+1030 TTIIFKA
-1037 NWKSNVVTITFDAN
+1037 NWKSNIVTITFDAN

-1110 KIVAYPLLETSAT
+1110 KIVAYPLVETSAT

-1264 VTYKVVGGTWKDK
+1264 VTYKVVGGTWKDGK
-1277 TTDDQV
+1277 TDDQV
-1283 QVFTLKTKNEET
+1283 QVFTLKTKNKET

-1305 VLGDTIPT
+1305 TLGNTIPT

-1444 DVSTSSSMSDK
+1444 NVSTSSSTSDK

-1472 GKDHFAYIVGYPDKT
+1472 GEDHFAYIVGYPDKT

-1528 KWYNQAVS
+1528 NWYNQAVS

-1575 VAVAS
+1575 VAAAS
-1580 FGDVATHWAK
+1580 FGDVAMHWAK

-1605 TDGTFHPDSRIT
+1605 TDGTFHPDSKIT
-1617 RAEAMAMINRV
+1617 RAEAMVMINRV

-1687 WTELEK
+1687 WTQLEK

>member
-1 MKKRLLAMMMAIVM
+1 MAIVM

-24 LAVGGDANA
+24 LAAGGDTGLQEGQVRATKALVLNDENQPA
-33 PKTSVSVAP
+33 VDAEGYYT
-42 DSPVQITKAV
+42 VQITVQGKPKQ
-52 SAENGAY
+52 AENGSNADVVLVVDNSGSMSSSVGEPCNTPKDQFAEKNEGLWY
-59 KLTLDAYATGTVS
+59 SYTCPNCGAEYSKTLFWDTRPEYCTGQKGNTPRIDAAKDVSKEFANSILAEGTDNKLAVIGFAHNKDNGGVDDKALTVSQELTTDKSLIDTKIDQMKADGGTNYTAALAKAQEYLNNRTDTTRPGYVIFISDGAPGRSGDSLNDSNWNGSTQIEQLKTAGITVYTVGIALEADAENYLKNMASENQDEHFINVS
-72 TTDPTPSDIV
+72 TTKYKDEMSAILQTWATKINSIPAGRDATITDVVNTGEFEYKMVGTPSNVTNENGTVIWNIGTITEEPQSIRFKVKPKADNYGKLYTNESVELSYTNCDGEKKQIKDTKKTAKPQIGDPYIEIANPARAYTV
-82 LVLDVSGSMA
+82 EYYYNGKKGAVPAGAPTSG
-92 DKLSDKDR
+92 
-100 QTKLEALTSA
+100 
-110 VNSFIDETAAQ
+110 TA
-121 NAKITDDAKKNRIS
+121 NVGDTVTIS
-135 IVKFAGDKSD
+135 AGDNADATHFPK
-145 NVGNDTYET
+145 
-154 GFIFTQTN
+154 
-162 NYSQIVKGLTTVDPA
+162 KTTVDTENYA
-177 GQNSLQ
+177 FDEG
-183 AEVNKLTA
+183 AE
-191 AGATSA
+191 
-197 DYGME
+197 
-202 LAQTALQG
+202 
-210 SAADRHKV
+210 
-218 VVFFTDGEPNHD
+218 
-230 NGFNVKVAAAA
+230 NVLSV
-241 INSAKTLK
+241 
-249 TDGAKIYT
+249 T
-257 IGVMKGADPNDTN
+257 IG
-270 SNINKYMNAV
+270 
-280 SSNYPNASATVTEYV
+280 
-295 FRPDEINI
+295 
-303 TLGDSAEGS
+303 AEQ
-312 YYKAASDASEL
+312 E
-323 THIFD
+323 
-328 EISTE
+328 
-333 ITSGVEADDTSVLT
+333 
-347 DTISEYF
+347 
-354 VPSGITAAAD
+354 
-364 GKVSGGVKVFK
+364 
-375 VEASGT
+375 
-381 DAAPEWG
+381 
-388 TPVDITGQ
+388 
-396 VAVTLKGKTIEVTG
+396 
-410 FDYSDK
+410 
-416 GNLVVNKNGNWQGYK
+416 
-431 LQLEFNIAADTACTT
+431 
-446 WQSGTHYY
+446 
-454 PTNVAGA
+454 
-461 NNAENAGLAYGEN
+461 
-474 GKTELTESPEVAVT
+474 
-488 AYSVTYNGNGN
+488 
-499 DGGNAVTDAKAY
+499 
-511 IPGATVTVQKNTFTK
+511 
-526 TGYQFTA
+526 
-533 WNTQANGEGTAYTE
+533 
-547 TFTMAKENVDLY
+547 
-559 AQWTKDESATKKA
+559 
-572 SYSVEYYKDENKDDT
+572 
-587 QTVQQDIWVGDNIL
+587 NIL
-601 TVNKEAINTTDKY
+601 
-614 AGYVFDKTDPET
+614 
-626 IPDTIADKGVIKVY
+626 KVY
-640 YAKDEN
+640 YASDKNEDGTPDKYQATVTFKVVNGSWNDGSTNDQKRTVTLYEKNATTGVWTLRSEADRTINVPTGMKPATGYVENSGAWNDKAITDGKVVVAADATYTYTFNAMNQYTVTVNYLIENTTTQLKSSYSTTVSHGAAYDVTAQVPATLTYGEKNDNYVKVSSDAETGNASGNVIINVYYALDNWKDAEQTEDEDDKDSLTG
-646 GDQIPDKY
+646 GDGIPDKY

-719 QADPSQLI
+719 KADPSQLI

-749 TFDANGGAWAADV
+749 TFDANGGAWAAAVDG
-762 ANYTMDADNKTASK
+762 YTMGAENKTASK
-776 TYKPSD
+776 KFKPSD
-782 KVEKIATDPTNGTKK
+782 TVEKITPNPANGTKK
-797 FVGWGITADAT
+797 FVGWGINADAT

-813 WVLGPKAA
+813 LALSPQAA
-821 KLKELTKG
+821 KLKELTEG
-829 TGILYAIWEDAAQPT
+829 TGTLYAI
-844 EKLNYTTCQH
+844 
-854 YIDEKGNEVGTV
+854 
-866 DVGGVDLLALQGTK
+866 
-880 ISKLIQ
+880 
-886 HLEKDQNYFGQKY
+886 
-899 LYDRTKTTVNDAEY
+899 
-913 KAETMT
+913 
-919 LNTNGTAIDL
+919 
-929 YYYLDEWNDEND
+929 
-941 KVTGG
+941 
-946 DGTPDKYQALVK
+946 
-958 FESADATKGTV
+958 
-969 TGEGAV
+969 
-975 QVFTFKDNATK
+975 
-986 GDVTPALT
+986 
-994 NVELQPKDGFVFDY
+994 
-1008 WTKDNGTEPV
+1008 
-1018 DLATTIKDVPGG
+1018 
-1030 TTITFKA
+1030 
-1037 NWKSNVVTITFDAN
+1037 
-1051 GGAWAADVA
+1051 
-1060 GYTMNADK
+1060 
-1068 TTASKKFNLSD
+1068 
-1079 TVEKITPDPVQ
+1079 
-1090 DGKKFSGWGVKL
+1090 
-1102 DENGKPSD
+1102 
-1110 KIVAYPLLETSAT
+1110 
-1123 AAAHK
+1123 
-1128 RIFDEKPIIFYAMWE
+1128 WE

-1264 VTYKVVGGTWKDK
+1264 VTYKVVGGTWKDGK
-1277 TTDDQV
+1277 TDDQV
-1283 QVFTLKTKNEET
+1283 QVFTLKTNNKET
-1295 GVWEDVTPAP
+1295 GVWEDANPAP

-1313 GMISSYS
+1313 GMISKYS

-1444 DVSTSSSMSDK
+1444 DVSTSSSTSDK

-1472 GKDHFAYIVGYPDKT
+1472 GEDHFAYIVGYPDKT

-1520 NYADVSSD
+1520 KYADVSSD

-1563 AAIAARFDKTED
+1563 AAIAARFDKTEN
-1575 VAVAS
+1575 VAAAS

>member
-1 MKKRLLAMMMAIVM
+1 MVQSAEKGTKISDLIKHLEKDQTYYGQNYFYDRTKTTVNENTPYNADMKLTDGTAIDLYYYLDEWNDENDKV
-15 VMTLLPTSA
+15 T
-24 LAVGGDANA
+24 GGD
-33 PKTSVSVAP
+33 
-42 DSPVQITKAV
+42 
-52 SAENGAY
+52 
-59 KLTLDAYATGTVS
+59 GT
-72 TTDPTPSDIV
+72 
-82 LVLDVSGSMA
+82 
-92 DKLSDKDR
+92 
-100 QTKLEALTSA
+100 
-110 VNSFIDETAAQ
+110 
-121 NAKITDDAKKNRIS
+121 
-135 IVKFAGDKSD
+135 
-145 NVGNDTYET
+145 
-154 GFIFTQTN
+154 
-162 NYSQIVKGLTTVDPA
+162 
-177 GQNSLQ
+177 
-183 AEVNKLTA
+183 
-191 AGATSA
+191 
-197 DYGME
+197 
-202 LAQTALQG
+202 
-210 SAADRHKV
+210 
-218 VVFFTDGEPNHD
+218 
-230 NGFNVKVAAAA
+230 
-241 INSAKTLK
+241 
-249 TDGAKIYT
+249 
-257 IGVMKGADPNDTN
+257 
-270 SNINKYMNAV
+270 
-280 SSNYPNASATVTEYV
+280 
-295 FRPDEINI
+295 
-303 TLGDSAEGS
+303 
-312 YYKAASDASEL
+312 
-323 THIFD
+323 
-328 EISTE
+328 
-333 ITSGVEADDTSVLT
+333 
-347 DTISEYF
+347 
-354 VPSGITAAAD
+354 
-364 GKVSGGVKVFK
+364 
-375 VEASGT
+375 
-381 DAAPEWG
+381 
-388 TPVDITGQ
+388 
-396 VAVTLKGKTIEVTG
+396 
-410 FDYSDK
+410 
-416 GNLVVNKNGNWQGYK
+416 
-431 LQLEFNIAADTACTT
+431 
-446 WQSGTHYY
+446 
-454 PTNVAGA
+454 
-461 NNAENAGLAYGEN
+461 
-474 GKTELTESPEVAVT
+474 
-488 AYSVTYNGNGN
+488 
-499 DGGNAVTDAKAY
+499 
-511 IPGATVTVQKNTFTK
+511 
-526 TGYQFTA
+526 
-533 WNTQANGEGTAYTE
+533 
-547 TFTMAKENVDLY
+547 
-559 AQWTKDESATKKA
+559 
-572 SYSVEYYKDENKDDT
+572 
-587 QTVQQDIWVGDNIL
+587 
-601 TVNKEAINTTDKY
+601 
-614 AGYVFDKTDPET
+614 
-626 IPDTIADKGVIKVY
+626 
-640 YAKDEN
+640 
-646 GDQIPDKY
+646 PDKY

-668 TVAGTGAVQVFT
+668 TVTGEGAVQVFT
-680 FKNAEGEYLTSG
+680 FKDNATKGD
-692 NVTPSLANV
+692 VTPALTNV
-701 TTTPADGFA
+701 ELQPKDGFV
-710 FDIWTKDGE
+710 FDYWTKDNGTE
-719 QADPSQLI
+719 PVDLATTIKDVP
-727 PNVNGGTTIIFKAN
+727 GGTTITFKAN

-762 ANYTMDADNKTASK
+762 ANYTMNADKTKASK

-782 KVEKIATDPTNGTKK
+782 VVTKIPTDPVQAGKTFNGWYIMVSGKK
-797 FVGWGITADAT
+797 EPVVWTSFIKAQLIHQHGGVIYADWT
-808 EPLSL
+808 
-813 WVLGPKAA
+813 GAA
-821 KLKELTKG
+821 PAGQCT
-829 TGILYAIWEDAAQPT
+829 
-844 EKLNYTTCQH
+844 YTTRQH
-854 YIDEKGNEVGTV
+854 YINEKGVEE
-866 DVGGVDLLALQGTK
+866 LAVNIMVQSAEKGTK
-880 ISKLIQ
+880 ISDLIK
-886 HLEKDQNYFGQKY
+886 HLEKDQTYYGQNYF
-899 LYDRTKTTVNDAEY
+899 YDRTKTTVNE
-913 KAETMT
+913 
-919 LNTNGTAIDL
+919 NTPYNADMKLTDGTAIDL

>member
-1 MKKRLLAMMMAIVM
+1 MKADGGTNYTA
-15 VMTLLPTSA
+15 A
-24 LAVGGDANA
+24 LAKAQEYLNNRTDTTRPGYVIFISDGA
-33 PKTSVSVAP
+33 PGLSGKSL
-42 DSPVQITKAV
+42 
-52 SAENGAY
+52 N
-59 KLTLDAYATGTVS
+59 
-72 TTDPTPSDIV
+72 DP
-82 LVLDVSGSMA
+82 
-92 DKLSDKDR
+92 
-100 QTKLEALTSA
+100 QW
-110 VNSFIDETAAQ
+110 N
-121 NAKITDDAKKNRIS
+121 
-135 IVKFAGDKSD
+135 
-145 NVGNDTYET
+145 
-154 GFIFTQTN
+154 
-162 NYSQIVKGLTTVDPA
+162 
-177 GQNSLQ
+177 
-183 AEVNKLTA
+183 
-191 AGATSA
+191 
-197 DYGME
+197 
-202 LAQTALQG
+202 G
-210 SAADRHKV
+210 SAQIQQLKADSITV
-218 VVFFTDGEPNHD
+218 
-230 NGFNVKVAAAA
+230 
-241 INSAKTLK
+241 
-249 TDGAKIYT
+249 YT
-257 IGVMKGADPNDTN
+257 V
-270 SNINKYMNAV
+270 
-280 SSNYPNASATVTEYV
+280 
-295 FRPDEINI
+295 
-303 TLGDSAEGS
+303 
-312 YYKAASDASEL
+312 
-323 THIFD
+323 
-328 EISTE
+328 
-333 ITSGVEADDTSVLT
+333 
-347 DTISEYF
+347 
-354 VPSGITAAAD
+354 GIAL
-364 GKVSGGVKVFK
+364 
-375 VEASGT
+375 GT
-381 DAAPEWG
+381 DAANYLKSMASDNQDEHFINVSTVNYKDEMSEILQTWATKINSIPAGRNATITDVVNTDEFDYKMVSTSSNVTNVNG
-388 TPVDITGQ
+388 TVTWDIGEITEKPQSIQFKVKPKNGEYGKLYTNNS
-396 VAVTLKGKTIEVTG
+396 VTLSYTDCEGRNQQIQDTKDMTTEPKIGNPYIE
-410 FDYSDK
+410 
-416 GNLVVNKNGNWQGYK
+416 
-431 LQLEFNIAADTACTT
+431 IA
-446 WQSGTHYY
+446 
-454 PTNVAGA
+454 N
-461 NNAENAGLAYGEN
+461 
-474 GKTELTESPEVAVT
+474 PER
-488 AYSVTYNGNGN
+488 
-499 DGGNAVTDAKAY
+499 
-511 IPGATVTVQKNTFTK
+511 
-526 TGYQFTA
+526 
-533 WNTQANGEGTAYTE
+533 AYT
-547 TFTMAKENVDLY
+547 
-559 AQWTKDESATKKA
+559 
-572 SYSVEYYKDENKDDT
+572 VEYYYDDVKGVAPT
-587 QTVQQDIWVGDNIL
+587 GAPTNGMANVGD
-601 TVNKEAINTTDKY
+601 TVTISAGDSAGAMQFPKQTTVGTEKYAFDEGAENVLNTTIVED
-614 AGYVFDKTDPET
+614 ET
-626 IPDTIADKGVIKVY
+626 KNVLKVY

-654 QALVKFESADATKG
+654 QALVKFESADAK
-668 TVAGTGAVQVFT
+668 
-680 FKNAEGEYLTSG
+680 
-692 NVTPSLANV
+692 
-701 TTTPADGFA
+701 
-710 FDIWTKDGE
+710 
-719 QADPSQLI
+719 
-727 PNVNGGTTIIFKAN
+727 
-741 WKSNVVTI
+741 
-749 TFDANGGAWAADV
+749 
-762 ANYTMDADNKTASK
+762 
-776 TYKPSD
+776 
-782 KVEKIATDPTNGTKK
+782 
-797 FVGWGITADAT
+797 
-808 EPLSL
+808 
-813 WVLGPKAA
+813 
-821 KLKELTKG
+821 
-829 TGILYAIWEDAAQPT
+829 
-844 EKLNYTTCQH
+844 
-854 YIDEKGNEVGTV
+854 
-866 DVGGVDLLALQGTK
+866 
-880 ISKLIQ
+880 
-886 HLEKDQNYFGQKY
+886 
-899 LYDRTKTTVNDAEY
+899 
-913 KAETMT
+913 
-919 LNTNGTAIDL
+919 
-929 YYYLDEWNDEND
+929 
-941 KVTGG
+941 
-946 DGTPDKYQALVK
+946 
-958 FESADATKGTV
+958 KGTV

-975 QVFTFKDNATK
+975 QVFTFKDTDGKYLTSGN
-986 GDVTPALT
+986 VTPSLD
-994 NVELQPKDGFVFDY
+994 NVTTTPATGFVFDY
-1008 WTKDNGTEPV
+1008 WTKDGEKADPSQ
-1018 DLATTIKDVPGG
+1018 LISDVKGG
-1030 TTITFKA
+1030 TTITFTA
-1037 NWKSNVVTITFDAN
+1037 QWTPNDVTITFDAN

-1110 KIVAYPLLETSAT
+1110 KIGAYPLVETSAT

-1151 LNYTIHQHY
+1151 LNYTTRQHY
-1160 IGSNGK
+1160 I
-1166 QDAQFNDEL
+1166 DEKGNEVATVDVGGVDL
-1175 PKTASAGTKISDL
+1175 LALQGTKISKL
-1188 IPAELQKNRKY
+1188 IQHLEKD
-1199 YYQTYIYLSSETK
+1199 QTYYGQNYFYDRNKTTVNGAAYADTMALDTK
-1212 IVNDNVATP
+1212 GTAID
-1221 VADDTVLNKDNTQ
+1221 
-1234 IHLYYYLD
+1234 LYYYLD
-1242 AWNDENNTL
+1242 EWNDKNNTL

-1283 QVFTLKTKNEET
+1283 QVFTLKTKNKET

-1444 DVSTSSSMSDK
+1444 DVSTSSSTSDK

-1575 VAVAS
+1575 VAAAS
-1580 FGDVATHWAK
+1580 FGDVAMHWAK

-1605 TDGTFHPDSRIT
+1605 TDGTFHPDSKIT

>member
-1 MKKRLLAMMMAIVM
+1 MKLRIRMQRSRIL
-15 VMTLLPTSA
+15 
-24 LAVGGDANA
+24 
-33 PKTSVSVAP
+33 
-42 DSPVQITKAV
+42 
-52 SAENGAY
+52 
-59 KLTLDAYATGTVS
+59 
-72 TTDPTPSDIV
+72 
-82 LVLDVSGSMA
+82 
-92 DKLSDKDR
+92 
-100 QTKLEALTSA
+100 
-110 VNSFIDETAAQ
+110 Q
-121 NAKITDDAKKNRIS
+121 NKIS
-135 IVKFAGDKSD
+135 IVKFAGDKRD
-145 NVGNDTYET
+145 KVGNEWYGWPKE
-154 GFIFTQTN
+154 
-162 NYSQIVKGLTTVDPA
+162 NYSQIVQELTTVDPA
-177 GQNSLQ
+177 GQTSLQ
-183 AEVNKLTA
+183 AAVNALTA

-197 DYGME
+197 DYGMA
-202 LAQTALQG
+202 LAQTALQD

-218 VVFFTDGEPNHD
+218 VVFFTDGEPNHSND
-230 NGFNVKVAAAA
+230 FDVEVAAAA
-241 INSAKTLK
+241 INSAKALK

-257 IGVMKGADPNDTN
+257 IGVMEGADPNDTTN
-270 SNINKYMNAV
+270 RNINKYMNAV
-280 SSNYPNASATVTEYV
+280 SSNYPTASATGIKHLLTSK
-295 FRPDEINI
+295 INI
-303 TLGDSAEGS
+303 TWGDRAEGS
-312 YYKAASDASEL
+312 YYKAASNASEL
-323 THIFD
+323 TNIFG

-364 GKVSGGVKVFK
+364 GKVNSGVKVSK
-375 VEASGT
+375 VAASGT
-381 DAAPEWG
+381 GEAPAWG
-388 TPVDITGQ
+388 TPEDITSQ

-416 GNLVVNKNGNWQGYK
+416 NNLVVKKDGNWQGYK
-431 LQLEFNIAADTACTT
+431 LQLEFNIAADKECTT
-446 WQSGTHYY
+446 WQSGTKNY
-454 PTNVAGA
+454 PTNVAGT

-499 DGGNAVTDAKAY
+499 DGGTVTDAKAY

-526 TGYQFTA
+526 KGYQFTE
-533 WNTQANGEGTAYTE
+533 WQAPEGVTVTDNKFTMPAKNV
-547 TFTMAKENVDLY
+547 TFT
-559 AQWTKDESATKKA
+559 AQWT
-572 SYSVEYYKDENKDDT
+572 
-587 QTVQQDIWVGDNIL
+587 
-601 TVNKEAINTTDKY
+601 
-614 AGYVFDKTDPET
+614 
-626 IPDTIADKGVIKVY
+626 
-640 YAKDEN
+640 
-646 GDQIPDKY
+646 
-654 QALVKFESADATKG
+654 
-668 TVAGTGAVQVFT
+668 
-680 FKNAEGEYLTSG
+680 
-692 NVTPSLANV
+692 AN
-701 TTTPADGFA
+701 D
-710 FDIWTKDGE
+710 
-719 QADPSQLI
+719 
-727 PNVNGGTTIIFKAN
+727 
-741 WKSNVVTI
+741 VTI
-749 TFDANGGAWAADV
+749 TFNANGGEWAEN
-762 ANYTMDADNKTASK
+762 ANVDDYTLIDNNTKASK
-776 TYKPSD
+776 TYQPSEA
-782 KVEKIATDPTNGTKK
+782 VAKIATDPVWNGHT
-797 FVGWGITADAT
+797 FNGWYVKIPGKTGEEPEKYFITVWDAT
-808 EPLSL
+808 LQ
-813 WVLGPKAA
+813 
-821 KLKELTKG
+821 
-829 TGILYAIWEDAAQPT
+829 AQRIQ
-844 EKLNYTTCQH
+844 EY
-854 YIDEKGNEVGTV
+854 
-866 DVGGVDLLALQGTK
+866 GGV
-880 ISKLIQ
+880 I
-886 HLEKDQNYFGQKY
+886 Y
-899 LYDRTKTTVNDAEY
+899 
-913 KAETMT
+913 
-919 LNTNGTAIDL
+919 
-929 YYYLDEWNDEND
+929 
-941 KVTGG
+941 
-946 DGTPDKYQALVK
+946 
-958 FESADATKGTV
+958 ADW
-969 TGEGAV
+969 
-975 QVFTFKDNATK
+975 D
-986 GDVTPALT
+986 
-994 NVELQPKDGFVFDY
+994 
-1008 WTKDNGTEPV
+1008 
-1018 DLATTIKDVPGG
+1018 
-1030 TTITFKA
+1030 
-1037 NWKSNVVTITFDAN
+1037 
-1051 GGAWAADVA
+1051 
-1060 GYTMNADK
+1060 
-1068 TTASKKFNLSD
+1068 
-1079 TVEKITPDPVQ
+1079 
-1090 DGKKFSGWGVKL
+1090 
-1102 DENGKPSD
+1102 
-1110 KIVAYPLLETSAT
+1110 
-1123 AAAHK
+1123 
-1128 RIFDEKPIIFYAMWE
+1128 

-1188 IPAELQKNRKY
+1188 IPAELQKNREY

-1242 AWNDENNTL
+1242 AWNDKDDTL
-1251 TGGDNIPDKYQAV
+1251 TGGDDIPDKYQAV
-1264 VTYKVVGGTWKDK
+1264 VTYKVVGGTWKDGK
-1277 TTDDQV
+1277 TDDQV
-1283 QVFTLKTKNEET
+1283 QVFTLKTKNKET

-1305 VLGDTIPT
+1305 TLGNTIPT

-1444 DVSTSSSMSDK
+1444 DVSTSSSTSDK

-1575 VAVAS
+1575 VAAAS
-1580 FGDVATHWAK
+1580 FGDVAMHWAK

-1605 TDGTFHPDSRIT
+1605 TDGTFHPDSKIT